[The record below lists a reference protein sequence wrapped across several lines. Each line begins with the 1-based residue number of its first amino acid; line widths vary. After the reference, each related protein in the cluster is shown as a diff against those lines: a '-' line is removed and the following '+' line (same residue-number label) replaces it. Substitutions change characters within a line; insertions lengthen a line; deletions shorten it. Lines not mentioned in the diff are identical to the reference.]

1 MRRLEGKIALVTG
14 ASRGIGRAIALRL
27 AADGAAVVVNYASN
41 SAAADAVVSEIEASG
56 GAAFAV
62 GADIGKLPD
71 VERLAAAVHDRYGP
85 VNILV
90 HNAGVTLDHPR
101 LDAITPQLFD
111 AMFDLSTKGPLFLT
125 QKIVEKMPDGGRII
139 GISSASTQRKVP
151 GLALYTGARAAMEAI
166 LRVLAAELAPRG
178 ITANTVSPGAVETDL
193 FAHNSNIRREELL
206 RLIPMGRFG
215 QPEDIADV
223 VAFVASDDAR
233 WLTGLNIAATGGA

>member
-1 MRRLEGKIALVTG
+1 VRRLEGKIALVTG
-14 ASRGIGRAIALRL
+14 ASRGIGKAIALRL

-111 AMFDLSTKGPLFLT
+111 AMFDLSTRGPLFLT

>member
-1 MRRLEGKIALVTG
+1 MRRLERKIALVTG

-111 AMFDLSTKGPLFLT
+111 AMFDLSTRGPLFLT

>member
-1 MRRLEGKIALVTG
+1 MRRLERKIALVTG

>member
-1 MRRLEGKIALVTG
+1 
-14 ASRGIGRAIALRL
+14 
-27 AADGAAVVVNYASN
+27 VVNYASN

-111 AMFDLSTKGPLFLT
+111 AMFDLSTRGPLFLT